1 MRRLG
6 LVLLVATALVATSL
20 LAVGGTLTGP
30 PHWTP
35 DGLFYQARS
44 LELRGIDRDV
54 ALQRTF
60 HGAPGA
66 QLRRI
71 DPQRSGDPEWVRYN
85 TQFYERRVT
94 VPLVAAALEP
104 VAGDRAILDL
114 SLAGYVAAI
123 LAIFGL
129 LLLRFRLPIAAA
141 ITLATVFLPALTQ
154 HSSYPLTDSWG
165 LALETAAFA
174 FGILA
179 IERRPRWVIAWAVA
193 ILALSFTRDST
204 WIPITAAAWLTFRQ
218 RSRVSLWLLG
228 TGLAAAVPVVLLFP
242 LPTRELFAQMLNGAQ
257 PDPGASWGSIVE
269 RYPGAIIDLLHADGG
284 YVRDGAWYSAAY
296 LAGGL
301 LLMFLLTRRSPRGG
315 AVTLL
320 KAGALASVAYV
331 LAVPTFSALR
341 LDLVCVPM
349 AAWGF
354 ALAVEWLAAHATVPT
369 WVRAPAVLSGR
380 SGT

>member
-6 LVLLVATALVATSL
+6 LVLLVATALAATSL

-179 IERRPRWVIAWAVA
+179 IERRPRWVIAWAAA

-204 WIPITAAAWLTFRQ
+204 WIPIMAAAWLTFRQ

-369 WVRAPAVLSGR
+369 WVRARAVLSGR